1 MSTTE
6 QLSLGPIIGYWLS
19 CCTFA
24 GPACVR
30 FHLCSKET
38 RKWLDYSLRYVKR
51 CLLTHL
57 MAVQFYVPLILYDPC
72 WIKAVRW
79 HFKPLRSLAKT
90 LKIAIECEDRVS
102 RHSNLLRFADVHNTL
117 LMRIVVKSSLSPLKW
132 VQISSLHI
140 CTRINWKWRPQHV
153 LAEYRMRCTLVIAN
167 YEL

>member
-30 FHLCSKET
+30 LHLCSKET
-38 RKWLDYSLRYVKR
+38 RKWFDYSLRYVKR

-90 LKIAIECEDRVS
+90 LKIAIECGGSCFSTLKSAEVRRCSQYTLDKNCREKQLKS
-102 RHSNLLRFADVHNTL
+102 TEMCSNLLLTYMYQGKLKMTTATCSG
-117 LMRIVVKSSLSPLKW
+117 RIP
-132 VQISSLHI
+132 
-140 CTRINWKWRPQHV
+140 NAMHV
-153 LAEYRMRCTLVIAN
+153 GYC
-167 YEL
+167 